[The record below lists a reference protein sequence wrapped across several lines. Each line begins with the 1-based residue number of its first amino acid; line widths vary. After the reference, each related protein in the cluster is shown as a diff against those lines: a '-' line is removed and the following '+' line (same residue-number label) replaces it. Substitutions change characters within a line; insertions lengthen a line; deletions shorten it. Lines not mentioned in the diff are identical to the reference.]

1 MQVVADVLNSLDG
14 FMVSSRGIRDR
25 LTTLMKKHKVLM
37 NKEKKLSGI
46 EGTEPTEYDV
56 LIEELIELSED
67 TDARIV
73 EETTQ
78 KKAAEECDKNK
89 ALEMRKVAMER
100 FGETRKRKDED
111 DESPISE
118 KKCRRRTS
126 SDTVAFLR
134 EKMEM
139 DKENKKV
146 EKEEREER
154 RKEYQDCIKIFQS
167 QINNQQQQQNAL
179 QQQMIAMF
187 SQQTALIKALA
198 EKN

>member
-1 MQVVADVLNSLDG
+1 M
-14 FMVSSRGIRDR
+14 
-25 LTTLMKKHKVLM
+25 
-37 NKEKKLSGI
+37 
-46 EGTEPTEYDV
+46 
-56 LIEELIELSED
+56 SED

-198 EKN
+198 EKTKDIIILKIYIYIYSYSYKGLNIQQYSARIISFLHYFYS